1 MPPKHPIKS
10 ALDFIRAREMDHLSF
25 RQMRV
30 LLACAEG
37 KQTVR
42 GLSSLLKISKPAI
55 TRAANKLV
63 GLNFLNRTSDPDD
76 GRSVLLSLTKTGQK
90 FAANF
95 E

>member
-1 MPPKHPIKS
+1 MPPKHQIKS

-37 KQTVR
+37 AQTVR
-42 GLSSLLKISKPAI
+42 GLSSSLKISKPAVS
-55 TRAANKLV
+55 RAADRLEWM
-63 GLNFLNRTSDPDD
+63 GFLRREDDPKD
-76 GRSVLLSLTKTGQK
+76 GRSILITLTKSGQK